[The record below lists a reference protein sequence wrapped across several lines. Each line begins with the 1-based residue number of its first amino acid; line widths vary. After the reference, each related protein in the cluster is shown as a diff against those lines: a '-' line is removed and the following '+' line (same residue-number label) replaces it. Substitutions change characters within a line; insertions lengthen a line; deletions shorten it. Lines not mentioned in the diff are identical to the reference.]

1 MLVWRKNGAV
11 QRDGGAPFDA
21 FEICRSV
28 RELILL
34 PALSG
39 EVFGTHNYP
48 SSLNSGTADLT
59 GFRLADEC
67 NAVRGGLGV
76 MLHRRSSID
85 CS

>member
-1 MLVWRKNGAV
+1 M
-11 QRDGGAPFDA
+11 QRDGDAPFDA

-28 RELILL
+28 RELTLL

-39 EVFGTHNYP
+39 EVFGTHDYP

-59 GFRLADEC
+59 GFHLADDC
-67 NAVRGGLGV
+67 NAVRGWLGV
-76 MLHRRSSID
+76 MLHRRSSVD